1 VSVLGQYDHDVLE
14 EVELLVRGGDE
25 KVVAIVI
32 LALRLDLAVVADKS
46 RVRPPRML
54 V

>member
-14 EVELLVRGGDE
+14 EVELLVRDE